1 MPATAVEISEEIAV
15 LGSAKI
21 PEHLGRFF
29 KTGAGEYGEGDQFR
43 GNRDRSVETKYL
55 RQHYKTM
62 PRTMLLYA
70 IEKYAE
76 TERKA
81 WLNGAV

>member
-1 MPATAVEISEEIAV
+1 MPATAVEISEELAAF
-15 LGSAKI
+15 GSAKSPSI
-21 PEHLGRFF
+21 QADSL

-43 GNRDRSVETKYL
+43 GNRDRSVEMKYL

-62 PRTMLLYA
+62 PRTMLRYA
-70 IEKYAE
+70 IEKYPE

-81 WLNGAV
+81 GLNGAV